1 MSAKTW
7 IPRPARGQK
16 GQQKGQQKGEPEFL
30 RRTDIAQRAHF

>member
-16 GQQKGQQKGEPEFL
+16 GQQKGKPEFL